1 MATSVLYQWAVAAAI
16 ACGYGVRQLG
26 EDLGLFVPSV
36 IQAAED
42 VPLETVGDAEDVLSW
57 LRWNGADVDAYRP
70 QGEDHDDDCDGVDY
84 DDDCD
89 GPSAA

>member
-1 MATSVLYQWAVAAAI
+1 MAAAI

-70 QGEDHDDDCDGVDY
+70 QDNDADCDGEDY
-84 DDDCD
+84 D